1 MKSTLFALVY
11 FTFCTFFGYS
21 QKNNL
26 PVLLEKAGKQ
36 KLLCEQ
42 VTKSFLWLGL
52 AINNNDAKVEFDD
65 AKFAFSKNLL
75 FFAEN
80 SKSANTKIAVQNLIF
95 LWSEFKILLEA
106 KPNKENA
113 MIVINKSNLIMNSCS
128 ELISKIYFENNI
140 KNTRIL
146 NLCNKQKLNIEKIS
160 KYSVIKNWNFGYP
173 ELEKDLNEA
182 IVSYEF
188 SLSQLILSED
198 NSPEITN
205 LLSQRLEEWPD
216 NKPNFVFDNKTIS
229 PEKVIVN
236 TNLILK
242 EWNKISLI
250 YQKMAMS
257 NDAFFKL

>member
-1 MKSTLFALVY
+1 M
-11 FTFCTFFGYS
+11 
-21 QKNNL
+21 
-26 PVLLEKAGKQ
+26 
-36 KLLCEQ
+36 CEQ

-106 KPNKENA
+106 KPSKENA

-173 ELEKDLNEA
+173 ELEKDLNKIDPLLLLFGAMVEA
-182 IVSYEF
+182 EKELVSYQQYISRF
-188 SLSQLILSED
+188 RSLFAVKLNQFILD
-198 NSPEITN
+198 
-205 LLSQRLEEWPD
+205 W
-216 NKPNFVFDNKTIS
+216 K
-229 PEKVIVN
+229 EK
-236 TNLILK
+236 K
-242 EWNKISLI
+242 
-250 YQKMAMS
+250 
-257 NDAFFKL
+257 